1 MAQEFGVCTGTLVV
15 LAVAEAGT
23 GTFAGLAVEEV
34 GTGTLAGLAVAE
46 ACTGV
51 DIEVGMG
58 ADTRDEA
65 GIPHGELG
73 QGRGLELELC
83 EYY

>member
-1 MAQEFGVCTGTLVV
+1 MVV

-51 DIEVGMG
+51 DIEAGMG

-73 QGRGLELELC
+73 QGQGRGLELELYG
-83 EYY
+83 YY

>member
-1 MAQEFGVCTGTLVV
+1 MCTGTLVV

-46 ACTGV
+46 AGTGV
-51 DIEVGMG
+51 DIEAGMG

-73 QGRGLELELC
+73 QGRGLGLELY